1 MARWSARAFVVV
13 ACVTLGA
20 VLAPAQVS
28 QAAVRAV
35 SRGGGGG
42 TPSCSSPSN
51 GFVVGD
57 LNASTGATL
66 AAGATVEFWGAKWA
80 KDNPLSGGPAPDA
93 FKGYADTVTSSGTS
107 STWTANPGNSS
118 DPPASLTSSITVI
131 VTSAVTQSGPAI
143 SGDVVAVATVTP
155 HAGYAADPGHAGTG
169 TVVSVTP
176 CG

>member
-1 MARWSARAFVVV
+1 MARFLGRVFAAVS
-13 ACVTLGA
+13 CITLGA
-20 VLAPAQVS
+20 VLAPAQGS

-35 SRGGGGG
+35 STGGGGG
-42 TPSCSSPSN
+42 TPSCSSLSN

-57 LNASTGATL
+57 LSVSP
-66 AAGATVEFWGAKWA
+66 GATVEFWGAKWA
-80 KDNPLSGGPAPDA
+80 KDNTLSGGPAPDA
-93 FKGYADTVTSSGTS
+93 FKGYADTVASSGTS

-118 DPPASLTSSITVI
+118 DPPASLAGSITVI

-155 HAGYAADPGHAGTG
+155 DAGYAADPGHGGTG
-169 TVVSVTP
+169 TVVSVAP